1 VINCAEAKRNIT
13 LYIDHELQG
22 FETIEMEAHLTEC
35 ASCRLAYEDSRA
47 AVDAVRAASPLYE
60 ISGQSYLNIR
70 KLVESG
76 ERRPLHRR
84 WMPLSAI
91 AALAVGIVIGMWFS
105 PRLLKKNST
114 PAQYASFAAEEHLLY
129 AKGVFPLDIVS
140 REPQVVSDWL
150 RGRVRFHLRLPEYPS
165 SSWQQKRYTL
175 AGARLVHYRDEEI
188 AYLAYEMDRQPI
200 SVLIASSPQLLPTGG
215 ETYRSGG
222 LTFRFSEEKGLR
234 IITWSDRGLTY
245 AQVSTVDL
253 PGAASCGVCHGSS
266 EDRPKLD
273 NLRRSR

>member
-1 VINCAEAKRNIT
+1 VINCAETKRNIA

-22 FETIEMEAHLTEC
+22 IETIEMEAHLTEC
-35 ASCRLAYEDSRA
+35 ASCRRAYEDSRA

-60 ISGQSYLNIR
+60 IPDQCYLNIR
-70 KLVESG
+70 KLVESR

-84 WMPLSAI
+84 WMPLSAV
-91 AALAVGIVIGMWFS
+91 AALAVGMVLGMWFS
-105 PRLLKKNST
+105 PGLLKKNSS
-114 PAQYASFAAEEHLLY
+114 PAPYASFAAEEHLLY
-129 AKGVFPLDIVS
+129 AKGIIPLDIAS
-140 REPQVVSDWL
+140 SEPQRVSDWL
-150 RGRVRFHLRLPEYPS
+150 RGRVRFQLRLPEYPS

-175 AGARLVHYRDEEI
+175 TGARLVHYGDEEI

-215 ETYRSGG
+215 ETYRSGD
-222 LTFRFSEEKGLR
+222 LTFRFAEEKGLR
-234 IITWSDRGLTY
+234 IITWSDHGLTY

-266 EDRPKLD
+266 QDRPKLD
-273 NLRRSR
+273 NLHRWR

>member
-1 VINCAEAKRNIT
+1 VINCAEAKHNIT

-165 SSWQQKRYTL
+165 STWQQKRYTL